1 MKSDAGV
8 SGSMGG
14 GAAGPSG
21 DSSAPK
27 NSGGTRERPTGH
39 AEGLGARGPAASTAR
54 AMTITEKILARASGR
69 DRVEPGEL
77 IMAGVDLAMA
87 NDITAPLA
95 IDAFRKIGVAEVW
108 DRDKV
113 ALVPSH
119 FVPAKDVASAQLS
132 MRMREFAREQEI
144 THYFEIGRAGIE
156 HILLPEEALVLPGEV
171 VIGADSHSCTYGAV
185 GCFSTGVGSTDLAG
199 VLATGQIWLK
209 VPETLRIVY
218 SGKPGAWVVGKD
230 LILKVISEIGDDGAL
245 YMAME
250 HTGDTIAHLSM
261 ESRLTLTNMAIEAG
275 AKSGIVPPDDVTVE
289 YVRARQEA
297 TGRNRPFTVFDSDE
311 DAQFSATLEVDV
323 EALEPMVAQPS
334 LPSKSVPVS
343 EVEGQ
348 EVDQVFIGSCTNARM
363 EDLRIAAQL
372 LDGRRVHKNI
382 RLIVIPAT
390 QDLYNR
396 ALKEGLI
403 QVFSDAGAA
412 VSAATCGPCLG
423 GYMGVLGPGERCLST
438 SNRNY
443 RGRMGDPDAEV
454 WLANPAVAAATA
466 VTGRITHPESLEAMA

>member
-1 MKSDAGV
+1 M
-8 SGSMGG
+8 
-14 GAAGPSG
+14 
-21 DSSAPK
+21 SS
-27 NSGGTRERPTGH
+27 
-39 AEGLGARGPAASTAR
+39 
-54 AMTITEKILARASGR
+54 MTITEKILAKAAGR
-69 DRVEPGEL
+69 ETVTPGEL
-77 IMAGVDLAMA
+77 IMADVDLAMA

-95 IDAFRKIGVAEVW
+95 IEAFEKIGTPKVW
-108 DRDKV
+108 DREKV

-119 FVPAKDVASAQLS
+119 FMPAKDIASAK
-132 MRMREFAREQEI
+132 MGTRMRNFAQSQQI
-144 THYFEIGRAGIE
+144 THYFEVGRSGIE
-156 HILLPEEALVLPGEV
+156 HILLPEQALVLPGQV

-199 VLATGQIWLK
+199 ILATGKIWLK

-218 SGKPGAWVVGKD
+218 SGKPPKWVVGKD
-230 LILKVISEIGDDGAL
+230 LILKVISEISDDGAL

-250 HTGDTIAHLSM
+250 HTGETMKYLSM
-261 ESRLTLTNMAIEAG
+261 ESRLTLTNMAIEG
-275 AKSGIVPPDDVTVE
+275 GGKSGIVPPDEITLE
-289 YVRARQEA
+289 YVESRRKAA
-297 TGRNRPFTVFDSDE
+297 GRTTPYEVMLSDP
-311 DAQFSATLEVDV
+311 DAHFERTLEIDV
-323 EALEPMVAQPS
+323 SNLEPMVAQPS

-363 EDLRIAAQL
+363 EDLRVAAAL
-372 LDGRRVHKNI
+372 FKGRKVHPSI

-390 QDLYNR
+390 QDLYNQANR
-396 ALKEGLI
+396 EGLI
-403 QVFSDAGAA
+403 QIFSEAGAA

-443 RGRMGDPDAEV
+443 RGRMGDPTAEV

-466 VTGRITHPESLEAMA
+466 ITGRITHPESIGALV

>member
-1 MKSDAGV
+1 M
-8 SGSMGG
+8 SG
-14 GAAGPSG
+14 
-21 DSSAPK
+21 
-27 NSGGTRERPTGH
+27 
-39 AEGLGARGPAASTAR
+39 
-54 AMTITEKILARASGR
+54 MTITEKILARAAGR
-69 DRVEPGEL
+69 SRVEPGEL
-77 IMAGVDLAMA
+77 IMADVDLAMA
-87 NDITAPLA
+87 NDVTAPMA
-95 IDAFRKIGVAEVW
+95 IDAFRKVGVEKVW
-108 DRDKV
+108 DLDKV

-119 FVPAKDVASAQLS
+119 FVPAKDIASASLS
-132 MRMREFAREQEI
+132 MRMREFAREQHI

-218 SGKPGAWVVGKD
+218 WGKPGRWVVGKD

-250 HTGDTIAHLSM
+250 HAGEAVAHLSM

-289 YVRARQEA
+289 YVKSRQARS
-297 TGRNRPFTVFDSDE
+297 GRHRPFEVFASDP
-311 DAQFSATLEVDV
+311 DARFAHTLEIDLDG
-323 EALEPMVAQPS
+323 LEPMVAQPA
-334 LPSKSVPVS
+334 LPSRSVPVS
-343 EVEGQ
+343 DIEGQ

-372 LDGRRVHKNI
+372 LDGRSVHPRI

-390 QDLYNR
+390 QDLYNQ

-403 QVFSDAGAA
+403 QVFSDAGAV

-443 RGRMGDPDAEV
+443 RGRMGHPDADV

-466 VTGRITHPESLEAMA
+466 VTGKITHPDSLGVLT

>member
-1 MKSDAGV
+1 
-8 SGSMGG
+8 MG
-14 GAAGPSG
+14 
-21 DSSAPK
+21 
-27 NSGGTRERPTGH
+27 
-39 AEGLGARGPAASTAR
+39 
-54 AMTITEKILARASGR
+54 MTITEKILARASGSTS
-69 DRVEPGEL
+69 VEPGEL
-77 IMAGVDLAMA
+77 IMANVDLAMA

-95 IDAFRKIGVAEVW
+95 VDAFHKIGVERVW
-108 DRDKV
+108 DKEKV

-119 FVPAKDVASAQLS
+119 FVPAKDIASASLS
-132 MRMREFAREQEI
+132 MRMREFALDQDI
-144 THYFEIGRAGIE
+144 THYFEIGRSGIE
-156 HILLPEEALVLPGEV
+156 HILLPEEALVAPGDV

-199 VLATGQIWLK
+199 VLATGQIWLR

-218 SGKPGAWVVGKD
+218 SGKPNRWVVGKD

-250 HTGDTIAHLSM
+250 HTGDTIPQLSM

-275 AKSGIVPPDDVTVE
+275 AKSGIVPPDEVTLE
-289 YVRARQEA
+289 YVRRRQEV
-297 TGRNRPFTVFDSDE
+297 TGRVRAFHAEASDP
-311 DAQFSATLEVDV
+311 DARYASMLEVDV
-323 EALEPMVAQPS
+323 GALEPMVAQPA
-334 LPSKSVPVS
+334 LPSLSVPVS

-363 EDLRIAAQL
+363 EDLRIAAEL
-372 LDGRRVHKNI
+372 LDGRKVHRRI

-390 QDLYNR
+390 QDLYKQ
-396 ALKEGLI
+396 ALREGLI

-443 RGRMGDPDAEV
+443 RGRMGHRDADV

-466 VTGRITHPESLEAMA
+466 VKGFISHPDALGLMA

>member
-1 MKSDAGV
+1 
-8 SGSMGG
+8 MG
-14 GAAGPSG
+14 
-21 DSSAPK
+21 
-27 NSGGTRERPTGH
+27 
-39 AEGLGARGPAASTAR
+39 
-54 AMTITEKILARASGR
+54 MTITEKILARAAGR

-77 IMAGVDLAMA
+77 IMANVDLAMA

-95 IDAFRKIGVAEVW
+95 INAFEQIGTGKVW

-119 FVPAKDVASAQLS
+119 FVPAKDIASANMS
-132 MRMREFAREQEI
+132 IKMREFARDQQI
-144 THYFEIGRAGIE
+144 THYFEVGRAGIE
-156 HILLPEEALVLPGEV
+156 HILLPEEALVAPGDV

-218 SGKPGAWVVGKD
+218 TGTPGKWVVGKD

-250 HTGDTIAHLSM
+250 HTGDTIPQLSM
-261 ESRLTLTNMAIEAG
+261 ESRLTLTNMAIEG
-275 AKSGIVPPDDVTVE
+275 GGKSGIVPPDDVTVS
-289 YVRARQEA
+289 YVKARQEA
-297 TGRNRPFTVFDSDE
+297 TGRQRPFEVLASDD
-311 DAQFSATLEVDV
+311 DARFARTIHIDVD
-323 EALEPMVAQPS
+323 ALEPFVAQPA
-334 LPSKSVPVS
+334 LPSRGVPVR
-343 EVEGQ
+343 EIEGT
-348 EVDQVFIGSCTNARM
+348 EIDQVFIGSCTNARM
-363 EDLRIAAQL
+363 EDLRTAASI
-372 LDGRRVHKNI
+372 LDGHKVNPRI

-390 QDLYNR
+390 QDIYLQ
-396 ALKEGLI
+396 AMQEGLLEI
-403 QVFSDAGAA
+403 FVQAGAA
-412 VSAATCGPCLG
+412 VGTAGCGPCLG

-443 RGRMGDPDAEV
+443 RGRMGHPDADV

-466 VTGRITHPESLEAMA
+466 ITGKITHPDSLEVRS